1 MSLTGPQILLTQALG
16 NNGTDTL
23 DFLGY
28 WKTFDIASEAAFAG
42 KDAAT
47 LVRDPKF
54 VDMSTW
60 SDGWPVKRLSAQM
73 PKGDGPESKEERG
86 PRRRLNMTPPATK
99 QGLSDSLIQSR
110 S

>member
-1 MSLTGPQILLTQALG
+1 MALSGPQTILTQQLG

-23 DFLGY
+23 DFLAF

-42 KDAAT
+42 KDAAA
-47 LVRDPKF
+47 LLRDPKF

-73 PKGDGPESKEERG
+73 PKGEGPESKEERG
-86 PRRRLNMTPPATK
+86 PRRRLNMAPPETK
-99 QGLSDSLIQSR
+99 QGSSDFLTKLR